1 MILPVGNPTVPYYA
15 TLNCSGGMAPYTW
28 TLLSGTLPSGLA
40 LNPATG
46 SISGTP
52 TQAGAASL
60 TAEVTDSST
69 PTAQT
74 AQVAVTLNIV
84 TPAAT
89 DPEFPQ
95 TFLNTTF
102 PNTSGYVTRTV
113 CAAGCNYATVQAA
126 LKAVHSDGG
135 DSNGEII
142 ALASGATFTENDTLP
157 AYTMAAGKWIIVT
170 TNTAAANLP
179 AAGVR
184 IAPSSSSLLASIV
197 TNNSSAAVQAASNA
211 NHYWF
216 VGVGFGVAAGVSTNY
231 GVFVVG
237 NSETSASALPSNIVI
252 DRCLIWGN
260 GSGNV
265 SRGVAANGASIAVI
279 NSYIYKIAAVGCD
292 SQAIAAWNS
301 PGPIKIANNFL
312 EGSTE
317 NTLFGGADPTIPN
330 LVNSDIE
337 IRQNHYFKPL
347 AWDPGDA
354 SYAGTEWQVK
364 NLAEFK
370 NAQRVLVEGNIMEN
384 NWAQAQDGHAVLFT
398 PRNQDGNCSWCTVSN
413 ITFRYNVVQHS
424 GAGFNISGADS
435 ASPCGDGSGPSLPAS
450 HILISNVLT
459 RDINSGSEYMY
470 GAGNL
475 IQMLNGSNSCT
486 TAPPAYIS
494 INHLTGFQNGKTGN
508 LGDNTSS
515 SPMPDV
521 SIQNSIFTEGSYG
534 WLGSDEGE
542 GNGTFGAYF
551 SSLAFTANVQ
561 EGGSAGSYN
570 KYSGNYFPSAWST
583 VAFTDQTDCL
593 GGTYSLAACAL
604 QSSSAY
610 HDAGTDGMDLGANIG
625 ALNAATY
632 GVQ

>member
-1 MILPVGNPTVPYYA
+1 MLPVGNPSVPYYA
-15 TLNCSGGMAPYTW
+15 ALTCSGGTAPYTW
-28 TLLSGTLPSGLA
+28 SILSGSLPSGLTFNA
-40 LNPATG
+40 STG
-46 SISGTP
+46 LISGTP
-52 TQAGAASL
+52 TQAAAVSL
-60 TAEVTDSST
+60 SAQVRDSSS

-74 AQVAVTLNIV
+74 AQVAVTLDIV

-89 DPEFPQ
+89 DPQLPQ
-95 TFLNTTF
+95 TFINTTF

-113 CAAGCNYATVQAA
+113 CASGCNYSTLQAA

-142 ALASGATFTENDTLP
+142 ALAPGATFTENDTLP

-184 IAPSSSSLLASIV
+184 ITPNYSSVLANIV
-197 TNNSSAAVQAASNA
+197 TKSVAPAFQTTNNA

-216 VGVGFGVAAGVSTNY
+216 VGVGMGVAAGVQLNY
-231 GVFVVG
+231 GVFMIG
-237 NSETSASALPSNIVI
+237 NSDTSVSTLPSNIVI
-252 DRCLIWGN
+252 DRCLLWGN
-260 GSGNV
+260 GTGSMV
-265 SRGVAANGASIAVI
+265 RGVSANGVSIAVV
-279 NSYIYKIAAVGCD
+279 NSYLYNFAQTDAD

-317 NTLFGGADPTIPN
+317 NVMFGGADPSIPN

-337 IRQNHYFKPL
+337 IRQNHFFKPL
-347 AWDPGDA
+347 SWNPGDPT
-354 SYAGTEWQVK
+354 YAGTKWQVK
-364 NLAEFK
+364 DLFELK
-370 NAQRVLVEGNIMEN
+370 NAQRVLLEGNIMEN
-384 NWAQAQDGHAVLFT
+384 NWAEAQDGFAVLFT
-398 PRNQDGNCSWCTVSN
+398 PRNQEGGCSWCTVSN

-424 GAGFNISGADS
+424 GSGFNISGADS

-450 HILISNVLT
+450 HILISNVLA
-459 RDINSGSEYMY
+459 RDLNNGSEYLN
-470 GAGNL
+470 AGGDL
-475 IQMLNGSNSCT
+475 IQMLNGSGSCT
-486 TAPPAYIS
+486 SAPPAYITV
-494 INHLTGFQNGKTGN
+494 NHLTGFQNGKTGN
-508 LGDNTSS
+508 FGDNNSS
-515 SPMPDV
+515 DSMPDV

-542 GNGTFGAYF
+542 GNGTFGTYF

-561 EGGSAGSYN
+561 EGGSAGSYSN
-570 KYSGNYFPSAWST
+570 YSGNFFPSAWST
-583 VAFTDQTDCL
+583 AAFTDATDCL

-604 QSSSAY
+604 QSSSPY
-610 HDAGTDGMDLGANIG
+610 HNAGTDGMDLGANIG
-625 ALNAATY
+625 AISAATY